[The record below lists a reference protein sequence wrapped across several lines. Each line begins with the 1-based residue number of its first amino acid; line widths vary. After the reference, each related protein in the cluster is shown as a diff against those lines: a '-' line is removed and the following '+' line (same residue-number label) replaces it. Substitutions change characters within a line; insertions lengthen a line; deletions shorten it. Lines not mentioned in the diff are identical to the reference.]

1 MNSIVMRTLAMLAS
15 SAFALALH
23 AQCPFTPTIEPNA
36 PILCPG
42 EVALLSTQE
51 YDAYQWFVDGAPV
64 NGATTQTFSILPL
77 AEVTVAATL
86 DGCTELSAPVI
97 VDGWVFLLPFV
108 VHAGDEPLFIDG
120 NGIAHHCE
128 GDTALFIFSYPNNI
142 QWFNDGTPIPGAT
155 DDTLKVTAT
164 GNYTAVGA
172 PDVCPDFIQPLGL
185 EIPVTFAPT
194 VQPTIL
200 LLDGQ
205 LCASPFGDDHQWFL
219 NGAPLPGN
227 TSCIADQGPGA
238 YTVEVTYQTG
248 CSRPSEPFLVTGV
261 DDAAALRPTLFPVPA
276 NEVLTVQWQTTDEA
290 IDWQLVDGLGRAVR
304 TGRSG
309 QAAFTIDVAQ
319 LTPGTYWLRGTGHVP
334 TPVQVLR

>member
-1 MNSIVMRTLAMLAS
+1 MRIPNLLAF
-15 SAFALALH
+15 FAIALNVN
-23 AQCPFTPTIEPNA
+23 AQCPFTPTIEPTA

-51 YDAYQWFVDGAPV
+51 YDAYQWYVDGAAV
-64 NGATTQTFSILPL
+64 NGATGQTFSIQPL

-108 VHAGDEPLFIDG
+108 IHAGDEPRFIDG
-120 NGIAHHCE
+120 NGVAHHCE

-142 QWFNDGTPIPGAT
+142 QWFDNGTPIAGAT
-155 DDTLKVTAT
+155 DDTLVVTST

-172 PDVCPDFIQPLGL
+172 PDNCPNFIQPLGL

-200 LLDGQ
+200 LIDGQ

-219 NGAPLPGN
+219 NGQPLPGN
-227 TSCIADQGPGA
+227 EACIVDQGAGA
-238 YTVEVTYQTG
+238 YTVDVTYQTG
-248 CSRPSEPFLVTGV
+248 CSRPSEPYFITGV
-261 DDAAALRPTLFPVPA
+261 NDVTSLRPSLFPVPA
-276 NEVLTVQWQTTDEA
+276 RDVLTVQWHPTA
-290 IDWQLVDGLGRAVR
+290 GPVHWQLVDQVGREVR
-304 TGRSG
+304 AGGSD
-309 QAAFTIDVAQ
+309 QAAATIDVAA
-319 LTPGTYWLRGTGHVP
+319 LPNGTYWLRGTGHAS
-334 TPVQVLR
+334 TAVQVVR